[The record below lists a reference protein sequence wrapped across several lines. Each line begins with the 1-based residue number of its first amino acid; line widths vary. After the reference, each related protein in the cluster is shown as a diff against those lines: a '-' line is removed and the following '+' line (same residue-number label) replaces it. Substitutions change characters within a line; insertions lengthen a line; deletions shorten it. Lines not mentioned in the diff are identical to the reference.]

1 MKFIDITARD
11 MSGAAKQWADYVT
24 GTLGCDYG
32 ISIEVTVTHKGG
44 TVWLRGYDKFQDNTE
59 HRHQVGRL
67 SYIDSFD
74 VTDEWEAICDRA
86 WEKLKRAMKRDERE
100 LRHGLGVMGGVI
112 EHAPSYTSAVG
123 KMLAERILAA
133 RDEASAHLIEFR
145 QPQPGE

>member
-11 MSGAAKQWADYVT
+11 MSGAAKQRADYVT
-24 GTLGCDYG
+24 GTLGFDY
-32 ISIEVTVTHKGG
+32 SVLVEVAVTQKGG
-44 TVWLRGYDKFQDNTE
+44 NLWIRGSDKFQENTE
-59 HRHQVGRL
+59 HRYITGRL
-67 SYIDSFD
+67 AYLDAFD
-74 VTDEWEAICDRA
+74 ADAEWEAICDRA

-112 EHAPSYTSAVG
+112 EHTPSYTSAVG

-145 QPQPGE
+145 RSQPGE